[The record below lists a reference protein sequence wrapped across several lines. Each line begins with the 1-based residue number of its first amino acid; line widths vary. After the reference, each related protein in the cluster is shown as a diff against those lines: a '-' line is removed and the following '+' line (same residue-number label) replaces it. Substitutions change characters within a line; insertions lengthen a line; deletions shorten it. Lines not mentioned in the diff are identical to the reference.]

1 MRPLGDASTFKSDW
15 IRGLVAARSRTV
27 RAVPGAYGVMSRS
40 APEPGRVGVV
50 IGGGCGHYP
59 AFAGLVGPGLADAA
73 AIGDV
78 FTSPSAEQVYRTAR
92 AVDGGAGVF
101 FSFGNYAGDVM
112 HFGLAASRLGAE
124 GIDSRTVLVT
134 DDVASGPPDRTEER
148 RGVAGGFFVFKAA
161 SAAAHRGDSLE
172 QVEAV
177 ARHVNSRT
185 RTYGAAFAGCTL
197 PGHDEPL
204 FTVEPGAMELGLGIH
219 GEAGAE
225 TVPALA
231 PGDLADVLV
240 DRVLDELPPGRSV
253 AVLLNGL
260 GRTTPEDLLICY
272 GRVHER
278 LVAAGRIPYRPEVGD
293 FVTSLDMAGI
303 SLSVTVLDD
312 ELTALYDAP
321 CETPGF
327 TRVAGRPGDPG
338 AEGDADGGVDDG
350 VDDGVDGSAADV
362 PSPGVPP
369 DGSDEPP
376 RGVAAQL
383 LAAALDVVREN
394 EEELGRLDAVCG
406 DGDHGQGMVRGLRAA
421 LAAAQAGAA
430 GAGAGT
436 GTGGNAG
443 AAAAVPAQADG
454 TPVRPGPDAGG
465 DDAGATHAGATH
477 AGDTDAG
484 GTGTG
489 TGGDAQ
495 RVGRRLL
502 RAGTALSD
510 AAGGA
515 SGALY
520 GLLLTEIGAGLGR
533 SPDGQIT
540 LDAVAASVDSAF
552 EAVREL
558 GGAEVGEKTL
568 LDALDPFRASLL
580 AQRGSGTPLAEA
592 WAVAA
597 READRGAQATADLV
611 ARRGRAARLGPRGRG
626 HPDAGATSLALML
639 GAAAPVLAARRA
651 DAGTH
656 HVEER

>member
-15 IRGLVAARSRTV
+15 IRGLVAARGRTV

-92 AVDGGAGVF
+92 AVDGGAGVL

-112 HFGLAASRLGAE
+112 HFGLAARRLAAE
-124 GIDSRTVLVT
+124 GIASRTVLVT
-134 DDVASGPPDRTEER
+134 DDVASGPADRPEER
-148 RGVAGGFFVFKAA
+148 RGVAGGFFVFKTAA
-161 SAAAHRGDSLE
+161 AAAHRGYPLE
-172 QVEAV
+172 RVEAL
-177 ARHVNSRT
+177 ARHANART

-204 FTVEPGAMELGLGIH
+204 FTVESGAMELGLGIH

-225 TVPALA
+225 TVPSLA

-240 DRVLDELPPGRSV
+240 DRVLDELPPGRRVS
-253 AVLLNGL
+253 VLLNGL

-272 GRVHER
+272 GRVHDR

-303 SLSVTVLDD
+303 SLSVIVLDD
-312 ELTALYDAP
+312 ELAALYDAP
-321 CETPGF
+321 CESPGF
-327 TRVAGRPGDPG
+327 TRVAGAPGDREAAG
-338 AEGDADGGVDDG
+338 GDAGG
-350 VDDGVDGSAADV
+350 STAADV
-362 PSPGVPP
+362 PSPAAPP
-369 DGSDEPP
+369 DGPVGPP
-376 RGVAAQL
+376 RGVAAEV
-383 LAAALDVVREN
+383 LAAALAVVREH
-394 EEELGRLDAVCG
+394 EDELGRLDAVCG

-421 LAAAQAGAA
+421 VAAAQAGAVDQETPDA
-430 GAGAGT
+430 VDT
-436 GTGGNAG
+436 G
-443 AAAAVPAQADG
+443 AADADAVDRGAADADAVDRG
-454 TPVRPGPDAGG
+454 AADA
-465 DDAGATHAGATH
+465 DRA
-477 AGDTDAG
+477 TDAD
-484 GTGTG
+484 T
-489 TGGDAQ
+489 Q
-495 RVGRRLL
+495 RVGRHLL

-520 GLLLTEIGAGLGR
+520 GVLLTEIGAGLGR
-533 SPDGQIT
+533 SAAGPVT

-552 EAVREL
+552 EAVRAL

-580 AQRGSGTPLAEA
+580 AQCGSGTTLAQA
-592 WAVAA
+592 WAAA
-597 READRGAQATADLV
+597 ADEADRGARATSDLV

-639 GAAAPVLAARRA
+639 GAAAQVLARRA
-651 DAGTH
+651 GARTGAGTH

>member
-15 IRGLVAARSRTV
+15 IRGLVTARSRTV

-40 APEPGRVGVV
+40 APGPGRVGVV

-59 AFAGLVGPGLADAA
+59 AFAGLVGPGFADAA

-92 AVDGGAGVF
+92 AVDGGAGVL

-112 HFGLAASRLGAE
+112 HFGLAASRLAAE
-124 GIDSRTVLVT
+124 GVDSRTVLVT
-134 DDVASGPPDRTEER
+134 DDVASGPADRTEER
-148 RGVAGGFFVFKAA
+148 RGVAGGFFVFKTAA
-161 SAAAHRGDSLE
+161 AAAHRGDSLE
-172 QVEAV
+172 QVEAL
-177 ARHVNSRT
+177 ARHANART

-231 PGDLADVLV
+231 PDDLADVLV
-240 DRVLDELPPGRSV
+240 DRVLEELPPGRRV

-272 GRVHER
+272 GRVHDR
-278 LVAAGRIPYRPEVGD
+278 LVAAGRVPYRPEVGD
-293 FVTSLDMAGI
+293 FVTSLGMAGI

-327 TRVAGRPGDPG
+327 TRVAGRPGTHDVEVG
-338 AEGDADGGVDDG
+338 VEVGVEDAVEDA
-350 VDDGVDGSAADV
+350 VDGSAAAAV
-362 PSPGVPP
+362 PSATLPP
-369 DGSDEPP
+369 DGPEEPP
-376 RGVAAQL
+376 RGVAAEL
-383 LAAALDVVREN
+383 LAAALDVVREH

-421 LAAAQAGAA
+421 LAAAQAEAA
-430 GAGAGT
+430 DPHPGPAGG
-436 GTGGNAG
+436 
-443 AAAAVPAQADG
+443 PLL
-454 TPVRPGPDAGG
+454 PPGPDAGV
-465 DDAGATHAGATH
+465 DTAWNTDA
-477 AGDTDAG
+477 DTDSK
-484 GTGTG
+484 
-489 TGGDAQ
+489 Q
-495 RVGRRLL
+495 VGRHLL

-533 SPDGQIT
+533 SADGQVT

-552 EAVREL
+552 DAVRAL

-568 LDALDPFRASLL
+568 LDALDPFRVSLL

-592 WAVAA
+592 WAAA
-597 READRGAQATADLV
+597 AHEADRGAQATADLV

-639 GAAAPVLAARRA
+639 GAAARVLARRA
-651 DAGTH
+651 GAYAH
-656 HVEER
+656 HVEES

>member
-15 IRGLVAARSRTV
+15 IRGLVTARSRTV
-27 RAVPGAYGVMSRS
+27 RAVPGAYGVMSRG
-40 APEPGRVGVV
+40 APAYGRVAVV

-92 AVDGGAGVF
+92 AVDGGAGVL

-112 HFGLAASRLGAE
+112 HFGLAASRLAAE

-134 DDVASGPPDRTEER
+134 DDVASGPPERTEER
-148 RGVAGGFFVFKAA
+148 RGVAGGFFVFKTAA
-161 SAAAHRGDSLE
+161 AAAHRGDSLE
-172 QVEAV
+172 QVEAL
-177 ARHVNSRT
+177 ARHANART

-231 PGDLADVLV
+231 PSDLADVLV
-240 DRVLDELPPGRSV
+240 DRVLDELPPGRRV

-272 GRVHER
+272 GHVHDR

-293 FVTSLDMAGI
+293 FVTSLGMAGI

-327 TRVAGRPGDPG
+327 TRIAGASGPSGTSG
-338 AEGDADGGVDDG
+338 AEGEAEDAA
-350 VDDGVDGSAADV
+350 DGSAAADV
-362 PSPGVPP
+362 PAVLPE
-369 DGSDEPP
+369 GSDEPP
-376 RGVAAQL
+376 RGVAAEL
-383 LAAALDVVREN
+383 LAAALDVVREH

-421 LAAAQAGAA
+421 LAAAQAGPADEDEDGDGDA
-430 GAGAGT
+430 DSVGT
-436 GTGGNAG
+436 GE
-443 AAAAVPAQADG
+443 DG
-454 TPVRPGPDAGG
+454 E
-465 DDAGATHAGATH
+465 
-477 AGDTDAG
+477 
-484 GTGTG
+484 
-489 TGGDAQ
+489 DAQ

-533 SPDGQIT
+533 SAEGPVT

-568 LDALDPFRASLL
+568 LDALDPFRAGLL
-580 AQRGSGTPLAEA
+580 AQRGSGTPLAAA
-592 WAVAA
+592 W
-597 READRGAQATADLV
+597 T
-611 ARRGRAARLGPRGRG
+611 
-626 HPDAGATSLALML
+626 
-639 GAAAPVLAARRA
+639 
-651 DAGTH
+651 
-656 HVEER
+656 